1 MDVRNTLTWL
11 LMLTGAMLLT
21 ATVASAGPPGGTPS
35 HAAPADP
42 GPPGH
47 AGTTGPPGSDPGG
60 SPGHAAATTSP
71 AGSATDDGADEDG
84 QADGDGPEPSDPAT
98 SETGTATEQPAPSD
112 ARMTLDEDETTTETT
127 EALASSATSQ
137 QTASDR
143 STTHEASTPERTV
156 PAQDDAVAA
165 STPTPE
171 GTSPNDDAPAID
183 LEEDLM
189 RASLPAFG
197 GDTAAPDPTPGA
209 SNLGTSGS
217 SLAPTATE
225 LAASWLVPGIAI
237 GALGAIFTLKLRGR
251 DATEPDDEPDRTGAG
266 SDPSTADAAPE
277 PSSPTVPQ
285 APVAGIDG
293 LLLLGQDALD
303 RGDLDQAVG
312 WFETAIA
319 IKPDLQA
326 AHFCMGL
333 CLDELDRLEE
343 AEEALSNACD
353 LQPGDPLAA
362 YQHAGVLARLGR
374 SEAALEHVAR
384 LTQRLPDVAERL
396 ADDGDFACLMDHPR
410 FLALIGEL

>member
-1 MDVRNTLTWL
+1 MDGRNTLTWF
-11 LMLTGAMLLT
+11 LMLTGAMLLS
-21 ATVASAGPPGGTPS
+21 ATVASAGPPEGTPS

-42 GPPGH
+42 GPPDH
-47 AGTTGPPGSDPGG
+47 AGTTGPPSSDPGG
-60 SPGHAAATTSP
+60 PPDHAAAPTSP
-71 AGSATDDGADEDG
+71 AGSASDEGTEEDEY
-84 QADGDGPEPSDPAT
+84 ADGDGADTNDEAT
-98 SETGTATEQPAPSD
+98 ADLATATEQPAPSD
-112 ARMTLDEDETTTETT
+112 ARTTLDEDEATTETT
-127 EALASSATSQ
+127 DAPATSEA
-137 QTASDR
+137 TATDG
-143 STTHEASTPERTV
+143 STTDEASTPERTT
-156 PAQDDAVAA
+156 PTRDDAVAA
-165 STPTPE
+165 STPTPV
-171 GTSPNDDAPAID
+171 GSTPAGDAPTVD
-183 LEEDLM
+183 LQEDLM

-197 GDTAAPDPTPGA
+197 GDSGQPDAGPGA
-209 SNLGTSGS
+209 PSVGTSGS

-251 DATEPDDEPDRTGAG
+251 DATEPDDEASGP
-266 SDPSTADAAPE
+266 SDTPEPSEKDAAPE
-277 PSSPTVPQ
+277 PSSAAVPD

-293 LLLLGQDALD
+293 VLLLGQDALD

-333 CLDELDRLEE
+333 CLDELGRLEE

-362 YQHAGVLARLGR
+362 YQHASVLARLGR
-374 SEAALEHVAR
+374 TDAALGHVAR

-396 ADDGDFACLMDHPR
+396 ADDEDFACLMDHPR
-410 FLALIGEL
+410 FLALIGGL